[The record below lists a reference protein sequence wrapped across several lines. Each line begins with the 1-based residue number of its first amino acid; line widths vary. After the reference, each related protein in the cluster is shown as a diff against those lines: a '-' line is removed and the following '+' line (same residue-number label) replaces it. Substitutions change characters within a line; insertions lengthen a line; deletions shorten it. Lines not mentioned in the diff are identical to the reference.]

1 MDEEM
6 KEARQRKKPAV
17 QCNKKDIDNRLA
29 TIEGHIRGVRQML
42 AEGKSCEEILLQL
55 YAISGSL
62 RKLSKKVLYD
72 HLNNCVKDSIQKGE
86 TDVLESFAD
95 ILEKYI

>member
-1 MDEEM
+1 MRDTSGESD
-6 KEARQRKKPAV
+6 RCLP
-17 QCNKKDIDNRLA
+17 
-29 TIEGHIRGVRQML
+29 
-42 AEGKSCEEILLQL
+42 
-55 YAISGSL
+55 ISGSL